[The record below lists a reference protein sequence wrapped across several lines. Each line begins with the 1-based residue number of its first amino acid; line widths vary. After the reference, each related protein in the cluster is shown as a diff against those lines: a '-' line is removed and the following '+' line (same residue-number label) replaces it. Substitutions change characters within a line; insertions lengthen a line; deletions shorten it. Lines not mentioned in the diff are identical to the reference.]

1 MRVPGD
7 RARAGRILEGRCDR
21 NELNCAFLGTRL
33 LEGVAEE
40 DGQQRGGAR
49 GPDGR
54 RPADVYLPCWRVGRP
69 AALDF
74 AVTSGLRIGAV
85 GESAADGS
93 AATTLYAARKRA
105 FLDTDAHCAEQ
116 GLEFIPMVVEASGG
130 GWGSD

>member
-1 MRVPGD
+1 MCGDHALACGGGGD
-7 RARAGRILEGRCDR
+7 RTLRHNALRNLTYHYCNAAGLRPELEKPGLLRP
-21 NELNCAFLGTRL
+21 RL

-93 AATTLYAARKRA
+93 AATTLY
-105 FLDTDAHCAEQ
+105 
-116 GLEFIPMVVEASGG
+116 
-130 GWGSD
+130 